1 MKRDQEKEVTA
12 GRLTGC
18 LKAVQSIRKLA
29 FRKPFLME
37 IGFSDRIR
45 LVLVWKLRRAAF
57 HSRRAFWRIHL
68 LYSGFALTSN
78 VVNQMGAFQT

>member
-1 MKRDQEKEVTA
+1 VTRDQEREVAA
-12 GRLTGC
+12 GCLAGC
-18 LKAVQSIRKLA
+18 LKTVQSIRKLA

-57 HSRRAFWRIHL
+57 HSRRAVGRYGNLPYFPDR
-68 LYSGFALTSN
+68 N
-78 VVNQMGAFQT
+78 